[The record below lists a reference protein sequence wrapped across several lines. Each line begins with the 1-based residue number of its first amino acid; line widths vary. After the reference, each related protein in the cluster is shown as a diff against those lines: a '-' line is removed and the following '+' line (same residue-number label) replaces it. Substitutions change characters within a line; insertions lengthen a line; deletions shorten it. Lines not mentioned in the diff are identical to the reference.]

1 MIALISSFCVIGAI
15 ALTFLFDY
23 CGVKSYNERI
33 DKYNRE
39 YYSQT
44 QLELKKV
51 SSLEEINPLNL
62 TYKKTL
68 GERIK
73 DTFSFKGN
81 GLGNIIIN
89 ESTSSSI
96 ISPGS
101 SNSFETNEQVK
112 GINEADVSKCDGKYI
127 YTLNS
132 ETTLNG
138 TNGIDTGIKL
148 LDSNKAFTIFI
159 DFTPQGSQINAARLL
174 QCDYDVSPYNGIR
187 VAIIGGSKYGMVYN
201 GTANTDANGLG
212 AINQYDETRH
222 KLVITKEANSDT
234 VKYYFDNTTA
244 QIVNWTVDFGAI
256 DNTLIFGYY
265 TEAE

>member
-1 MIALISSFCVIGAI
+1 MKKLFKKMSKKIETPSFNKISSRIDYDKYISEKHKSRKGMIALISSFCVIGAI

-23 CGVKSYNERI
+23 CGVKSYNEKI

-44 QLELKKV
+44 QLELKQV

-81 GLGNIIIN
+81 GLGNIIID

-112 GINEADVSKCDGKYI
+112 GINE
-127 YTLNS
+127 
-132 ETTLNG
+132 
-138 TNGIDTGIKL
+138 KL
-148 LDSNKAFTIFI
+148 A
-159 DFTPQGSQINAARLL
+159 Q
-174 QCDYDVSPYNGIR
+174 
-187 VAIIGGSKYGMVYN
+187 
-201 GTANTDANGLG
+201 
-212 AINQYDETRH
+212 
-222 KLVITKEANSDT
+222 KLK
-234 VKYYFDNTTA
+234 KM
-244 QIVNWTVDFGAI
+244 
-256 DNTLIFGYY
+256 
-265 TEAE
+265 